1 MKVGVMFR
9 ETFRGSYHRLDT
21 PLDELAADVHL
32 IVHIEDWRRLV
43 REGVARATGTVT
55 LEGLADRAELEGTV
69 RFRLRSEKRVPYDL
83 KFCSERGSA
92 FTLRARREPHPV
104 SPLEVLT
111 NLRFS
116 VYDGDGLEI
125 GRGMARCDLRSD
137 LKKTIASVRLRFAS

>member
-21 PLDELAADVHL
+21 PLAELAADVHL
-32 IVHIEDWRRLV
+32 IVHVDDWRLLV
-43 REGVARATGTVT
+43 REGIARASGTVT
-55 LEGLADRAELEGTV
+55 LEGLTDRAELEGTM

-83 KFCSERGSA
+83 TFRSDDGSSC
-92 FTLRARREPHPV
+92 TLRARREPHPV

-116 VYDGDGLEI
+116 VYDSAGLEI
-125 GRGMARCDLRSD
+125 GRGMVRCDLRSD
-137 LKKTIASVRLRFAS
+137 LKKTLGSIRLRFAS